1 MGERPTADSGM
12 PPSPS
17 STTLLLLRTTATLPA
32 TGWWYAKVILK
43 VEVVRSGIKFGNPWL
58 R

>member
-1 MGERPTADSGM
+1 MGEHPTADSGM

-17 STTLLLLRTTATLPA
+17 STTLLRATATLPA
-32 TGWWYAKVILK
+32 TGWWYSKVILK
-43 VEVVRSGIKFGNPWL
+43 VEVVPSDIKFGNPWL